1 MKIDLVKFGKTLT
14 SRDSGQEAYKAVQ
27 PQLNNLRKDEELILD
42 FAGINTFTPSW
53 GDEFITNL
61 HKQFGKRLIL
71 ANTENPSVKAT
82 LPLLEEIHRV
92 KFETGKLS

>member
-27 PQLNNLRKDEELILD
+27 PQLARLKDNEQLELD
-42 FAGINTFTPSW
+42 FAEVNTFTPSW

-61 HKQFGKRLIL
+61 HQRYGDRLIL
-71 ANTENPSVKAT
+71 VNTDNPSVKAT
-82 LPLLEEIHRV
+82 LELLAEIR
-92 KFETGKLS
+92 KIDFINKSPQ